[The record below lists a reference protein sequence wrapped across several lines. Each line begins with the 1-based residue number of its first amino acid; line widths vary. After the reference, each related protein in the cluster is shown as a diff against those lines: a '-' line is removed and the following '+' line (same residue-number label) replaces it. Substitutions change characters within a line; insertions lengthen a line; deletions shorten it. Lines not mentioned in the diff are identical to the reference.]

1 MIKECST
8 KYFGNYSY
16 DDSSVIVFDN
26 GLFGFEEQKQFLLIQ
41 LDQNNEN
48 VLCLQSLTDSNI
60 AFFTVNP
67 FAFYED
73 YNPVPTDKEIA
84 AIGARDMGDVL
95 VYVICAMTDDINTS
109 TANLKCPIM
118 INSHNKKAVQ
128 VILDN
133 PEYQFRHSFSA
144 LGQKEGGESAC

>member
-1 MIKECST
+1 MKECST
-8 KYFGNYSY
+8 KYFGKYSY
-16 DDSSVIVFDN
+16 DEKNIILFEN
-26 GLFGFEEQKQFLLIQ
+26 GLFGFEQQKEFLLIQ
-41 LDQNNEN
+41 LNPNNEN
-48 VLCLQSLTDSNI
+48 VLCLQSLQDPNI

-73 YNPVPTDKEIA
+73 YDPVPTDKEIST
-84 AIGARDMGDVL
+84 IEARNMGDVL
-95 VYVICAMTDDINTS
+95 VYVICAMTDDIHTS

-118 INSHNKKAVQ
+118 INPHNNKALQ

-144 LGQKEGGESAC
+144 LAAKKEEEGTC